1 MSAHPGRA
9 ARNADIVALAAANEI
24 GVYARQ
30 PVAFVRGRGCEL
42 WDADGRRYLDF
53 FAGLAVTNL
62 GHCHPAIVRAIQA
75 QAERLLHVS
84 NHYHTVPATE
94 LTALLCRH
102 SFAERVFL
110 CNSGAEAN
118 EGALK
123 LARRWGADR
132 GGGRYDILATTGS
145 FHGRTFATLTATGQE
160 KYQRGFQPLLPGI
173 RLVPYDDLAAMAA
186 AVRDET
192 VAILVEPIQG
202 EGGVVVPRP
211 DYLPG
216 LRELADR
223 RNLLLILDEV
233 QCGLGRTGRLFGYEH
248 TGITPD
254 IMTLAKALGGGVPI
268 GALCTRAEIAS
279 VFTPG
284 SHGTT
289 FGGNP
294 LACAAAVAAV
304 EELARPEL
312 LEHVHKLG
320 TYFRERLEHLAQRHT
335 TIRQVRGLGLMLGA
349 ELDRPG
355 GPVVER
361 CLRSGLVI
369 NCTAERVLRFLPPL
383 VITRAELDEGLAILD
398 RALAV

>member
-62 GHCHPAIVRAIQA
+62 GHCHPAVVQAIQA

-118 EGALK
+118 EAALK

-132 GGGRYDILATTGS
+132 GGGRYDILSTTGS

-233 QCGLGRTGRLFGYEH
+233 QCGLGRTGRLFAYEH

-268 GALCTRAEIAS
+268 GAMCTTERIAAA
-279 VFTPG
+279 FTPG
-284 SHGTT
+284 AHGTT

-294 LACAAAVAAV
+294 VACAAGVAA
-304 EELARPEL
+304 LAALADPAL
-312 LEHVHKLG
+312 LEHTREIG
-320 TYFRERLEHLAQRHT
+320 QYFRSRLEALRGRGGIEQ
-335 TIRQVRGLGLMLGA
+335 IRGLGLMLGA
-349 ELDRPG
+349 VLDRPG
-355 GPVVER
+355 APVVDR
-361 CLRSGLVI
+361 CREDGLLI
-369 NCTAERVLRFLPPL
+369 NCTADRVLRFLPPL
-383 VITRAELDEGLAILD
+383 VVTRAQVDEGFAVLE
-398 RALAV
+398 RALG

>member
-1 MSAHPGRA
+1 VSAHPERA

-42 WDADGRRYLDF
+42 WDADGHRYLDF

-62 GHCHPAIVRAIQA
+62 GHCHPAVVQAIQA

-84 NHYHTVPATE
+84 NHYHTVPSAE
-94 LTALLCRH
+94 LSALLCRH

-118 EGALK
+118 EAALK

-132 GGGRYDILATTGS
+132 GGGRYDILSTTGS

-202 EGGVVVPRP
+202 EGGVIVPRP

-216 LRELADR
+216 LRDLADR

-233 QCGLGRTGRLFGYEH
+233 QCGLGRTGRLFAHEH
-248 TGITPD
+248 SGITPD

-268 GALCTRAEIAS
+268 GAMITRAEIAT

-312 LEHVHKLG
+312 LAHVHKLG
-320 TYFRERLEHLAQRHT
+320 DYFRERLEHLAQRHA
-335 TIRQVRGLGLMLGA
+335 TIRQIRGLGLMLGA

-355 GPVVER
+355 APVVER
-361 CLRSGLVI
+361 CLRGGLVI

-398 RALAV
+398 RALVG